1 MNAKTRLVL
10 KVTGLAVGLMALAG
24 SPAFAHDA
32 HLSAADGAQAPAAAA
47 PAVFLAAEL
56 RGANEVP
63 PADPDGRA
71 VEVIRIQNNTVS
83 FAAAWRNISSPQ
95 AGHIHMGVAGTNGP
109 VVVPFF
115 GGGPLPATFRAVT
128 GQVTVA
134 DPTLLASIVANPEN
148 FYVNLH
154 TADFP
159 GGAVRG
165 QLFDAG
171 HRDAAPTVTS

>member
-83 FAAAWRNISSPQ
+83 FAAAWLALAMPEARLISCALMCSCP
-95 AGHIHMGVAGTNGP
+95 AMIGVSGCS
-109 VVVPFF
+109 
-115 GGGPLPATFRAVT
+115 
-128 GQVTVA
+128 A
-134 DPTLLASIVANPEN
+134 DDRS
-148 FYVNLH
+148 
-154 TADFP
+154 
-159 GGAVRG
+159 R
-165 QLFDAG
+165 
-171 HRDAAPTVTS
+171 

>member
-1 MNAKTRLVL
+1 MRKSTACRRACAASSSWWTAAG
-10 KVTGLAVGLMALAG
+10 TGSWRAAGLMALAG

-95 AGHIHMGVAGTNGP
+95 AGH
-109 VVVPFF
+109 
-115 GGGPLPATFRAVT
+115 
-128 GQVTVA
+128 
-134 DPTLLASIVANPEN
+134 
-148 FYVNLH
+148 
-154 TADFP
+154 
-159 GGAVRG
+159 
-165 QLFDAG
+165 
-171 HRDAAPTVTS
+171 